1 MHPNLVDHLKAF
13 IAVAEASGFSEAARR
28 LNCAV
33 SSVSYSVTTLEELCG
48 FPLFMRGRKSE
59 LTERGRA
66 LFREAQA
73 VVESSRRFKAHALS
87 LERGQETRIRVA
99 IDVLFPADRLMSA
112 LTRFAHERPHVT
124 LQIFATSLN
133 RFWDDLRAGTID
145 FGVAP
150 LQAVP
155 TDVDGM
161 SIGLMEVVPVA
172 AREHPLALQPGPLQL
187 SELQRHRQLYYVGS
201 PNVDVERRGRVF
213 STDYWTGSDLEHIRT
228 MIVRGFGWAFA
239 TREFFR
245 NELASGEIVELDCAD
260 AHLQP
265 KWSIGAIW
273 RIDRPPGPLSRE
285 LITLLADQNA
295 SGGPI
300 GEPAGLPAPAARNK
314 GKRSRAHRADAGNTA
329 D

>member
-33 SSVSYSVTTLEELCG
+33 SSISYSVTTLEELCG
-48 FPLFMRGRKSE
+48 FPLFVRGRKSE

-73 VVESSRRFKAHALS
+73 VVESSRRFKAHARS
-87 LERGQETRIRVA
+87 LESGQETRIRLAV
-99 IDVLFPADRLMSA
+99 DVLFPFERLMSA
-112 LTRFAHERPHVT
+112 LTLFARERPHVT

-133 RFWDDLRAGTID
+133 RFWDDLRAGMID

-150 LQAVP
+150 LHAVP
-155 TDVDGM
+155 ADVDGM
-161 SIGLMEVVPVA
+161 SIGLMELVPVA
-172 AREHPLALQPGPLQL
+172 AREHPLASQPGPLPL
-187 SELQRHRQLYYVGS
+187 SELRRHRQLYYVGS

-213 STDYWTGSDLEHIRT
+213 STDYWTASDLEHIRT

-239 TREFFR
+239 NREFFSD
-245 NELASGEIVELDCAD
+245 ELASGAIVKLDCAD

-265 KWSIGAIW
+265 RWSIGAVW
-273 RIDRPPGPLSRE
+273 HIDRPPGPLGRE
-285 LITLLADQNA
+285 LIKLLADETA
-295 SGGPI
+295 SI
-300 GEPAGLPAPAARNK
+300 GAIEKPAATPGN
-314 GKRSRAHRADAGNTA
+314 GKRNRRRRPNPERATLQP
-329 D
+329 